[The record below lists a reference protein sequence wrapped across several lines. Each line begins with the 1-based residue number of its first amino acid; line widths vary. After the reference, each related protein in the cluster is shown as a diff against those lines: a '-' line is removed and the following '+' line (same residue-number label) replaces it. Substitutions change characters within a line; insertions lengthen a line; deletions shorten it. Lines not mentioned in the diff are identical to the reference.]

1 MWTVGTIRDHLSVE
15 REGDAVRMY
24 VTEDGRTATYLMT
37 PTEAEKLKEALS

>member
-15 REGDAVRMY
+15 RTEGGVLVY

-37 PTEAEKLKEALS
+37 PTETEKLKEALA

>member
-15 REGDAVRMY
+15 REGFGIRLS

-37 PTEAEKLKEALS
+37 PTEAEKLKEALG